1 MIEKHTRFHVTVE
14 KKYKHM
20 KKWLMV
26 FFLFI
31 SLNVLAQEKIEI
43 TETDYQNNRVEM
55 ADTMR
60 ADGKIYVVVGI
71 IAIIMGGILLYVINT
86 ERKIA
91 KLEENFKN

>member
-1 MIEKHTRFHVTVE
+1 
-14 KKYKHM
+14 M
-20 KKWLMV
+20 KKWLMI
-26 FFLFI
+26 FFFVI
-31 SLNVLAQEKIEI
+31 SVHVAAQEKIEI
-43 TETDYQNNRVEM
+43 TETDYQNNRVDM

-60 ADGKIYVVVGI
+60 SEGKIYVVVGI

>member
-1 MIEKHTRFHVTVE
+1 
-14 KKYKHM
+14 
-20 KKWLMV
+20 MV
-26 FFLFI
+26 FLLFI
-31 SLNVLAQEKIEI
+31 SINVLAQEKIEI

>member
-1 MIEKHTRFHVTVE
+1 MQ
-14 KKYKHM
+14 
-20 KKWLMV
+20 KWLLV

-60 ADGKIYVVVGI
+60 SDGKIYVVVGI

>member
-1 MIEKHTRFHVTVE
+1 MI
-14 KKYKHM
+14 
-20 KKWLMV
+20 

-60 ADGKIYVVVGI
+60 SDGKIYVVVGI

>member
-1 MIEKHTRFHVTVE
+1 
-14 KKYKHM
+14 
-20 KKWLMV
+20 MV

-71 IAIIMGGILLYVINT
+71 IAIVMGGILLYVINT